1 MSFNNRIDK
10 LLYVPTW
17 ATLHRSKNELT
28 FILHI
33 NIGDSQNK
41 ILREKFKSWKK
52 NIVWV
57 HLCRD
62 WRKAD
67 PKAI

>member
-28 FILHI
+28 FMLHI

-41 ILREKFKSWKK
+41 ILREKFKS
-52 NIVWV
+52 
-57 HLCRD
+57 
-62 WRKAD
+62 
-67 PKAI
+67 